1 LGDKEIARDLLGSDN
16 RVGRQFH
23 ALTFVAAQVRD
34 GERARERIGIRVESL
49 LLTLVMRKEL
59 PDNCRRIS
67 QNFSPAVKS
76 RLKQT
81 VQKSEM
87 NIPRL
92 NFAHLPTPT
101 EALPRLSEA
110 LDGPRLL
117 VKRDD
122 QTGLAFGGN
131 KTRKLEFLLAE
142 ARDQGANTLITGGA
156 LQSNHCRQ
164 TAAAAARFGFKCI
177 LVLTGDKP
185 QQASGNLLL
194 DQLFGAEIVHVA
206 DRKDRDRILQE
217 TFDRATKERSNP
229 YLVPYGGSN
238 ATGALGYAFAMKELI
253 DQNVGAD
260 WIVFATS
267 SGGTHAGL
275 LLGQRIFGFSGK
287 VLGISVD
294 ESEEWLKS
302 EVSQLA
308 SATSEKVGDR
318 IEFTPADVLV
328 NAGYCDAGYGVVTER
343 EREAIRLFASCE
355 GLLLD
360 PVYTGRAAAGMI
372 DLIRKGFFKRDET
385 VLFLHTGGLPALFAD
400 QYTDEF
406 R

>member
-1 LGDKEIARDLLGSDN
+1 
-16 RVGRQFH
+16 
-23 ALTFVAAQVRD
+23 
-34 GERARERIGIRVESL
+34 
-49 LLTLVMRKEL
+49 
-59 PDNCRRIS
+59 
-67 QNFSPAVKS
+67 
-76 RLKQT
+76 
-81 VQKSEM
+81 M
-87 NIPRL
+87 NVPRL
-92 NFAHLPTPT
+92 RFADLPTPVET
-101 EALPRLSEA
+101 LPSLSEA
-110 LDGPRLL
+110 LGGARLL
-117 VKRDD
+117 IKRDD

-131 KTRKLEFLLAE
+131 KTRKLEFLIAE
-142 ARDQGANTLITGGA
+142 ARDQGAKTLITGGA

-164 TAAAAARFGFKCI
+164 TAAAAARFGFECI
-177 LVLTGDKP
+177 LVLTGDKS
-185 QQASGNLLL
+185 QKASGNLLL
-194 DQLFGAEIVHVA
+194 DLLFGAEIVYVA

-217 TFDRATKERSNP
+217 TFDRATQEGTKP

-253 DQNVGAD
+253 EQNVAAD

-287 VLGISVD
+287 IMGISVD
-294 ESEEWLKS
+294 EPEEWLKR
-302 EVSQLA
+302 EFLYNET
-308 SATSEKVGDR
+308 ATTEKVGDR

-328 NAGYCDAGYGVVTER
+328 NADYCDAGYGVVTER
-343 EREAIRLFASCE
+343 EREAIRLLARHE

-400 QYTDEF
+400 QYADKL